1 MPTSLPIFRRGS
13 RAKGGGVYQTLRKSI
28 MITAVSAAVAGCA
41 GMAPTP
47 PPVSGKAAL
56 DALAR
61 GDYATAETEAA
72 QAVRMHPNDPYALIA
87 LALTYELTGRPL
99 QAREYYLIVQA
110 LNPEGTIVLNDGIE
124 RRLIDVAQ
132 VRLAAL
138 SGPAQG
144 EVGRQVTA
152 EQAWTNVQQRFHTL
166 RRLVQAGLATEAE
179 YSVRRAAN
187 TGALLP
193 YSDAPAAISLDQR
206 PPSYEAVAQRLAAIN
221 AALTQNSIS
230 PADHAAERVSI
241 LDGLLPAAP
250 RERVTA
256 VPPLDPLLA
265 PAYLGHLRSL
275 RSEGLI
281 SADEAARERAAVERI
296 AGPAGMPGV
305 TPPPSTGAAPAKP
318 AAAKPGKPP
327 KPAKAE
333 KPAKPAKAEKP
344 AKPAGTGSHGV
355 QLAAYG
361 SEALARDGWE
371 KIRRHFPDLA
381 GLSHSIQRADLG
393 AKGVVYRLR
402 VGPLASAQAAQALCG
417 KLQAKGQA
425 CNPVRF

>member
-1 MPTSLPIFRRGS
+1 M
-13 RAKGGGVYQTLRKSI
+13 YQTLRKSI
-28 MITAVSAAVAGCA
+28 MVTAVTALVSGCA
-41 GMAPTP
+41 GLAPT
-47 PPVSGKAAL
+47 PVSGKAAL

-132 VRLAAL
+132 VRLSAL

-144 EVGRQVTA
+144 EVSRQVTA
-152 EQAWTNVQQRFHTL
+152 EQAWINVQQRFHTL

-193 YSDAPAAISLDQR
+193 YSDAPAAIGLDQP
-206 PPSYEAVAQRLAAIN
+206 PPSFDAVAQRLGAIN

-230 PADHAAERVSI
+230 PQDHAAERVAI

-256 VPPLDPLLA
+256 VPPLDPLQA
-265 PAYLGHLRSL
+265 PAYLGHLRTL
-275 RSEGLI
+275 RAEGLI
-281 SADEAARERAAVERI
+281 SADDAARERAAVERI
-296 AGPAGMPGV
+296 AGPASMPGV
-305 TPPPSTGAAPAKP
+305 TSPSSTAPAKP
-318 AAAKPGKPP
+318 AATKPGKPG

-344 AKPAGTGSHGV
+344 AKAGGGGSHGV

-361 SEALARDGWE
+361 SETLARDGWE
-371 KIRRHFPDLA
+371 KIRRRFPDLA
-381 GLSHSIQRADLG
+381 SMGHTIQRADLG

-417 KLQAKGQA
+417 KLTAGGQA